1 MRLQNERQLNA
12 TREKL
17 QMLQEQY
24 QTTKQRPC
32 DNERLREL
40 TLCSLSRHIKQFQEE
55 IIWYECHSGSREH
68 NSLVVTPTPNTG
80 ETSTPCTN

>member
-12 TREKL
+12 TRAKL
-17 QMLQEQY
+17 KMLQEQY
-24 QTTKQRPC
+24 KATSQRLA

-40 TLCSLSRHIKQFQEE
+40 TLSSLGRLIKQLREE
-55 IIWYECHSGSREH
+55 IIWYECHARVREPSGAPAAPMS
-68 NSLVVTPTPNTG
+68 NTG